1 MRGNITR
8 RGKSSW
14 RIKFDCGTGEDG
26 QRKYHV
32 ETVKGTK
39 ADAQA
44 LLAKRLNEFAEGRHV
59 NRSGG
64 NSRKLRNALARK
76 HRPE

>member
-1 MRGNITR
+1 MARGNITK
-8 RGKSSW
+8 RGRSW

-59 NRSGG
+59 NRSGETLEI
-64 NSRKLRNALARK
+64 LRNALARK

>member
-59 NRSGG
+59 NRSGETLEI
-64 NSRKLRNALARK
+64 LRNALARK